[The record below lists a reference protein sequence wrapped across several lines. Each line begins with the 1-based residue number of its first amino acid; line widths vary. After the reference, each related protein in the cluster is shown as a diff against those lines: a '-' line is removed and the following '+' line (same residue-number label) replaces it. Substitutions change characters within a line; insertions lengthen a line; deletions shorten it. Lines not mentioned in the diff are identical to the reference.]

1 MQLEKTLGPFL
12 HNIISSLRLR
22 YHKYHFTALL
32 MWPFKV
38 SIFFKSIST
47 SLFTGGTFYSNL
59 DIFHEYLMQQSLKLG
74 SVLILKINILHL
86 TLIDNCP
93 LYLNER
99 RTLLSNCDDININIE
114 TLLFGNDKYS
124 YDVNSKI
131 FGKVRS
137 EKVKKSEKLLTLAL
151 KSFWL
156 IYKSSNFSKYFG
168 VDVITILIV
177 PKEQSFNIDIDIVA
191 ITQKC
196 SSFVQV

>member
-1 MQLEKTLGPFL
+1 MDSKLYQLIWNPLLTNYTHELM
-12 HNIISSLRLR
+12 
-22 YHKYHFTALL
+22 TA
-32 MWPFKV
+32 KQN
-38 SIFFKSIST
+38 T
-47 SLFTGGTFYSNL
+47 DNR
-59 DIFHEYLMQQSLKLG
+59 HLKF
-74 SVLILKINILHL
+74 L
-86 TLIDNCP
+86 TL
-93 LYLNER
+93 EE
-99 RTLLSNCDDININIE
+99 S
-114 TLLFGNDKYS
+114 KY
-124 YDVNSKI
+124 KW
-131 FGKVRS
+131 KS